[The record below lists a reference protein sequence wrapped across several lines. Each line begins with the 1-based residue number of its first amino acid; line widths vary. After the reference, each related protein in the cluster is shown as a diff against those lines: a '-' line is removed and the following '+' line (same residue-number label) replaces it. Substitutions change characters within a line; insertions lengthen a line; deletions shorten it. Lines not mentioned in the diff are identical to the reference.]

1 MEVIYGLLVLGLAFF
16 AWRYFSPADMRLNKR
31 FLARYLKDT
40 VGRGPSK
47 LEITRLDVIRQPEQA
62 EEKVYFAVAA
72 IFSDGTEERALAQ
85 VFYPLEA
92 LLAER
97 QKRHKASEGDNSSTL
112 QMSGGVD
119 YDQSVPEQARRLKD
133 DPLPDLREEAKVL
146 AQKSARQAAEIRQL
160 QAINNHTTLF
170 PRFVAY
176 DTKEKIAV
184 LGGAGT
190 MRLDKMLLDRD
201 EVGKEGLLMTLLV
214 SLAEFHAPTEKLT
227 PELFSA
233 ARLNPALMREQI
245 AASFAGL
252 MAAGLP
258 LADSELLSLAVAAQ
272 TICLVGELPA
282 GPKLA
287 EASPRAFFVSTVGD
301 YKCSPVDFGGVRQDI
316 SLLDVVELLCDP
328 VTSLSPTK
336 ERTLM
341 KEYLA
346 ARGNFSADFDPL
358 RHEQVLW
365 RLAVYYRLLLLG
377 YLCGQFLGKRKG
389 GHDTAVR
396 LSVPH
401 WKKEAI
407 SPCIAALDN
416 YLAAM
421 PELAELKRIL
431 SPKMASLL
439 LKLTGK

>member
-1 MEVIYGLLVLGLAFF
+1 MEVIYGLVILGVAFF

-47 LEITRLDVIRQPEQA
+47 LEITRLDVVRQPERA
-62 EEKVYFAVAA
+62 EEKVYFAVSA
-72 IFSDGTEERALAQ
+72 IFPDGTEECALAQ

-112 QMSGGVD
+112 QMSGGID

-146 AQKSARQAAEIRQL
+146 AQKNARQAAEIRQL
-160 QAINNHTTLF
+160 QAINNHTALF

-176 DTKEKIAV
+176 DTKENITV
-184 LGGAGT
+184 LGGAGNL
-190 MRLDKMLLDRD
+190 RLDKMLLGMD
-201 EVGKEGLLMTLLV
+201 EADKEGLLRKLLD
-214 SLAEFHAPTEKLT
+214 SLAEFHAPVDKLT

-233 ARLNPALMREQI
+233 ARLNPALMHEQI
-245 AASFAGL
+245 TASFAGL

-258 LADSELLSLAVAAQ
+258 LAESELLLLAVAAQ
-272 TICLVGELPA
+272 PICLVGELPA

-287 EASPRAFFVSTVGD
+287 EASPRAFFVSSAGGH
-301 YKCSPVDFGGVRQDI
+301 KCSPVDFGGVRQDI

-328 VTSLSPTK
+328 STGLSPSR
-336 ERTLM
+336 ERALM

-358 RHEQVLW
+358 RQEQVLW
-365 RLAVYYRLLLLG
+365 QLAVYYRLLLLG
-377 YLCGQFLGKRKG
+377 YLCGQFLGKRRG
-389 GHDTAVR
+389 YHDKVAP
-396 LSVPH
+396 LSIPN

-407 SPCIAALDN
+407 RPCIEALDS
-416 YLAAM
+416 YLTEM
-421 PELAELKRIL
+421 PELAGFKRIL
-431 SPKMASLL
+431 SPKLAALP
-439 LKLTGK
+439 K